1 MIDKH
6 FYNENLLAFETLIET
21 DRTESE
27 KVIFKV
33 YCILQR
39 DKLWL
44 NQVAT
49 EEEYTEED
57 VEYLHDIE
65 IELSQLDVKYG
76 FRFADFHK
84 LVEQEMNR
92 NLSSPLN
99 DENNDIGLDDEDD
112 FYYEDEDEEEE
123 LLDHFSDEEL
133 DLIIN
138 CLLKSAKTRF
148 NYLEFIHDFPIS
160 EEDFIDQNVI
170 LPIIVETANQESVAI
185 IAQKISV
192 AFLVQ
197 GFYLDTEDLIT
208 MVEQK
213 GKEFGL
219 EIMGFNLAMDSLRQ
233 GAEPRSIVPH
243 IAKLLGV

>member
-21 DRTESE
+21 DRTEAE

-49 EEEYTEED
+49 EEEYSEED
-57 VEYLHDIE
+57 VEYLQEIE
-65 IELSQLDVKYG
+65 TELSQLDVEYG

-92 NLSSPLN
+92 NLYSPMSE
-99 DENNDIGLDDEDD
+99 ENNDIGLDDKDD
-112 FYYEDEDEEEE
+112 FYYEDDEEG

-133 DLIIN
+133 DLITN
-138 CLLKSAKTRF
+138 YLLKSAKTRF
-148 NYLEFIHDFPIS
+148 NYSEFIHDFPIS

-170 LPIIVETANQESVAI
+170 LPIIIKTANQESVAT

-213 GKEFGL
+213 GKDLGL
-219 EIMGFNLAMDSLRQ
+219 EIMGFNLAMDSLQQ
-233 GAEPRSIVPH
+233 GAEPKRIVPH